1 MPNRSSY
8 LHSGSFTFTE
18 AISYFGVAH
27 ESLAGIKVVGCCR
40 FGKMSSEFSHLNQ
53 KHQSLPSYEFD
64 DFVMAPRVDKVDAG
78 QVFTIRPDKDKKHL
92 AS

>member
-8 LHSGSFTFTE
+8 LHSGSLSQ
-18 AISYFGVAH
+18 AN
-27 ESLAGIKVVGCCR
+27 AGIKVVGCCR

-53 KHQSLPSYEFD
+53 KHQSLPNYEFD
-64 DFVMAPRVDKVDAG
+64 DFVMASRVDKVVAG
-78 QVFTIRPDKDKKHL
+78 QVFTIRSDKDKKHL

>member
-8 LHSGSFTFTE
+8 LHSGSLSQ
-18 AISYFGVAH
+18 AIRVAH

-53 KHQSLPSYEFD
+53 KHQSLPNYEFD
-64 DFVMAPRVDKVDAG
+64 DFVMASGIDKVVDSG
-78 QVFTIRPDKDKKHL
+78 QVLTIRPDKDKKHL